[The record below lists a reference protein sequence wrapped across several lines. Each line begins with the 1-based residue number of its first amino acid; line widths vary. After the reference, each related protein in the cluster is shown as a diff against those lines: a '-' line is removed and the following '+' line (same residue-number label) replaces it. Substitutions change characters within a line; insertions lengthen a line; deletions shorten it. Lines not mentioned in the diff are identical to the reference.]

1 MTTQA
6 EQYLGKV
13 TPIGNSK
20 GIRLDAAFF
29 KAHPEFNG
37 EVSVTV
43 LADGHILLSTQS
55 VSTHEVESAPEDS
68 DPVMLSFLSFLQ
80 AEMQQHP
87 EQIKPLDQKELDEI
101 AELVAGAET
110 E

>member
-1 MTTQA
+1 MTTQP
-6 EQYLGKV
+6 EQYLEKV

-20 GIRLDAAFF
+20 GIRLDATFF

-43 LADGHILLSTQS
+43 LADGHVLLSARS
-55 VSTHEVESAPEDS
+55 VPTREVESAPEDS

-87 EQIKPLDQKELDEI
+87 EQIKPLDKELDEI

>member
-1 MTTQA
+1 
-6 EQYLGKV
+6 
-13 TPIGNSK
+13 
-20 GIRLDAAFF
+20 
-29 KAHPEFNG
+29 
-37 EVSVTV
+37 
-43 LADGHILLSTQS
+43 